1 MNHMQRR
8 EQLRGIALTI
18 IGGIFWG
25 LAGVCGQYLFE
36 ERGLTA
42 KWLVSV
48 RLVLAG
54 LILLLT
60 VWAKQKKQMFEIW
73 REKRDVFQLIMFG
86 IFGMAFCQLS
96 YYVAVETSN
105 AGTAT
110 VLQYTAPIIIMLYV
124 SVRNKKVPQ
133 RIEMLALVLA
143 VGGTFLLATHGNPGT
158 LVISKEGLF
167 WGLSS
172 AVALVLYTMLP
183 GNLISRYGSTVIVGF
198 GMMIGGIFLFFVFGY
213 WNYKIAFHLPLVLG
227 VGAIVLIGTA
237 LAFTLYLQGVSD
249 IGSVKASMIAC
260 VEPVSATIISALWLK
275 TKFTGID
282 IVGLIAILT
291 AVLLLSKKDNSR
303 VKTLSVE

>member
-96 YYVAVETSN
+96 YYVAVETLN

-143 VGGTFLLATHGNPGT
+143 VGGTFLLATHGNITNLAISTET
-158 LVISKEGLF
+158 LV
-167 WGLSS
+167 WGLAS
-172 AVALVLYTMLP
+172 AVAMALY
-183 GNLISRYGSTVIVGF
+183 NLIPGELMKKFGTFNVIGW
-198 GMMIGGIFLFFVFGY
+198 GMLIGGIFLCVFIKPWHVIGMWDIY
-213 WNYKIAFHLPLVLG
+213 TVLAMAAVILVGTILSFTTYMEG
-227 VGAIVLIGTA
+227 VRLIGA
-237 LAFTLYLQGVSD
+237 S
-249 IGSVKASMIAC
+249 KASLFAS
-260 VEPVSATIISALWLK
+260 VEPVTATFMTVVFMGAAFQFVDFIGLA
-275 TKFTGID
+275 GIL
-282 IVGLIAILT
+282 G
-291 AVLLLSKKDNSR
+291 AVLMLSLLKK
-303 VKTLSVE
+303 E

>member
-96 YYVAVETSN
+96 YYVAVEASN

-143 VGGTFLLATHGNPGT
+143 VGGTFLLATHGNITNLAISTET
-158 LVISKEGLF
+158 LV
-167 WGLSS
+167 WGLAS
-172 AVALVLYTMLP
+172 AVAMALY
-183 GNLISRYGSTVIVGF
+183 NLIPGELMKKFGTFNVIGW
-198 GMMIGGIFLFFVFGY
+198 GMLIGGIFLCVFIKPWHVIGMWDIY
-213 WNYKIAFHLPLVLG
+213 TVLAMAAVILVGTILSFTTYMEG
-227 VGAIVLIGTA
+227 VRLIGA
-237 LAFTLYLQGVSD
+237 S
-249 IGSVKASMIAC
+249 KASLFAS
-260 VEPVSATIISALWLK
+260 VEPVTATFMTVVFMGAAFQFVDFIGLA
-275 TKFTGID
+275 GIL
-282 IVGLIAILT
+282 G
-291 AVLLLSKKDNSR
+291 AVLMLSLLKK
-303 VKTLSVE
+303 E

>member
-143 VGGTFLLATHGNPGT
+143 VG
-158 LVISKEGLF
+158 VDGLF
-167 WGLSS
+167 METHEDPSKAKSDGANINYNKNQITELFGGRDEYV
-172 AVALVLYTMLP
+172 VANT
-183 GNLISRYGSTVIVGF
+183 
-198 GMMIGGIFLFFVFGY
+198 GIKY
-213 WNYKIAFHLPLVLG
+213 P
-227 VGAIVLIGTA
+227 LIGLTD
-237 LAFTLYLQGVSD
+237 LQNLD
-249 IGSVKASMIAC
+249 CCRRKHHY
-260 VEPVSATIISALWLK
+260 
-275 TKFTGID
+275 
-282 IVGLIAILT
+282 
-291 AVLLLSKKDNSR
+291 
-303 VKTLSVE
+303 

>member
-110 VLQYTAPIIIMLYV
+110 VLQYTAPIVIMLYV
-124 SVRNKKVPQ
+124 SVLNKKVPQ

-143 VGGTFLLATHGNPGT
+143 VGGTFLLATHGNITNLAISTET
-158 LVISKEGLF
+158 LA
-167 WGLSS
+167 WGLAS
-172 AVALVLYTMLP
+172 AVAMALY
-183 GNLISRYGSTVIVGF
+183 NLIPGELMKKFGTFNVIGW
-198 GMMIGGIFLFFVFGY
+198 GMLIGGIFLCVFIKPWHVIGVWDIY
-213 WNYKIAFHLPLVLG
+213 TVLATAAVILVGTILSFTTYMEG
-227 VGAIVLIGTA
+227 VRLIGA
-237 LAFTLYLQGVSD
+237 S
-249 IGSVKASMIAC
+249 KASLFAS
-260 VEPVSATIISALWLK
+260 VEPVTATFMTVVFMGAAFQFVDFIGLA
-275 TKFTGID
+275 GIL
-282 IVGLIAILT
+282 G
-291 AVLLLSKKDNSR
+291 AVLMLSLLKK
-303 VKTLSVE
+303 E

>member
-133 RIEMLALVLA
+133 SAQALR
-143 VGGTFLLATHGNPGT
+143 
-158 LVISKEGLF
+158 
-167 WGLSS
+167 
-172 AVALVLYTMLP
+172 
-183 GNLISRYGSTVIVGF
+183 LILRRTW
-198 GMMIGGIFLFFVFGY
+198 IF
-213 WNYKIAFHLPLVLG
+213 
-227 VGAIVLIGTA
+227 
-237 LAFTLYLQGVSD
+237 
-249 IGSVKASMIAC
+249 
-260 VEPVSATIISALWLK
+260 
-275 TKFTGID
+275 
-282 IVGLIAILT
+282 
-291 AVLLLSKKDNSR
+291 
-303 VKTLSVE
+303 

>member
-86 IFGMAFCQLS
+86 IFGRAFCQLS

-143 VGGTFLLATHGNPGT
+143 VGGTFLLATHGNITNLAISTET
-158 LVISKEGLF
+158 LV
-167 WGLSS
+167 WGLAS
-172 AVALVLYTMLP
+172 AVAMALY
-183 GNLISRYGSTVIVGF
+183 NLIPGELMKKFGTFNVIGW
-198 GMMIGGIFLFFVFGY
+198 GMLIGGIFLCVFIKPWHVIGMWDIY
-213 WNYKIAFHLPLVLG
+213 TVLAMAAVILVGTILSFTTYMEG
-227 VGAIVLIGTA
+227 VRLIGA
-237 LAFTLYLQGVSD
+237 S
-249 IGSVKASMIAC
+249 KASLFAS
-260 VEPVSATIISALWLK
+260 VEPVTATFMTVVFMGAAFQFVDFIGLA
-275 TKFTGID
+275 GIL
-282 IVGLIAILT
+282 G
-291 AVLLLSKKDNSR
+291 AVLMLSLLKK
-303 VKTLSVE
+303 E

>member
-73 REKRDVFQLIMFG
+73 CEKRDVFQLIMFG

-143 VGGTFLLATHGNPGT
+143 VGGTFLLATHGNITNLAISTET
-158 LVISKEGLF
+158 LV
-167 WGLSS
+167 WGFAS
-172 AVALVLYTMLP
+172 AVAMALY
-183 GNLISRYGSTVIVGF
+183 NLIPGELMKKFGTFNVIGW
-198 GMMIGGIFLFFVFGY
+198 GMLIGGIFYV
-213 WNYKIAFHLPLVLG
+213 
-227 VGAIVLIGTA
+227 
-237 LAFTLYLQGVSD
+237 YL
-249 IGSVKASMIAC
+249 
-260 VEPVSATIISALWLK
+260 
-275 TKFTGID
+275 
-282 IVGLIAILT
+282 
-291 AVLLLSKKDNSR
+291 
-303 VKTLSVE
+303 

>member
-86 IFGMAFCQLS
+86 IFGMAFCHLR

-124 SVRNKKVPQ
+124 SVLNKKVPQ

-143 VGGTFLLATHGNPGT
+143 AGGTFLLATHGNITNLAISTET
-158 LVISKEGLF
+158 LV
-167 WGLSS
+167 WGLAS
-172 AVALVLYTMLP
+172 AVAMALY
-183 GNLISRYGSTVIVGF
+183 NLIPGELMKKFGTFNVIGW
-198 GMMIGGIFLFFVFGY
+198 GMLIGGIFLCVFIKPWHVIGVWDIY
-213 WNYKIAFHLPLVLG
+213 TVLATAAVILVGTILSFTTYMEG
-227 VGAIVLIGTA
+227 VRLIGA
-237 LAFTLYLQGVSD
+237 S
-249 IGSVKASMIAC
+249 KASLFAS
-260 VEPVSATIISALWLK
+260 VEPVTATFMTVVFMGAAFQFVDFIGLA
-275 TKFTGID
+275 D
-282 IVGLIAILT
+282 ILG
-291 AVLLLSKKDNSR
+291 AVLMLSLLKK
-303 VKTLSVE
+303 E

>member
-1 MNHMQRR
+1 MKRKMNHMQRR

-143 VGGTFLLATHGNPGT
+143 VGGTFLLATHGNITNLAISTET
-158 LVISKEGLF
+158 LVWELMKKFGTFNVIG
-167 WGLSS
+167 WG
-172 AVALVLYTMLP
+172 ML
-183 GNLISRYGSTVIVGF
+183 
-198 GMMIGGIFLFFVFGY
+198 IGGIFLCVFIKPWHVIGMWDIY
-213 WNYKIAFHLPLVLG
+213 TVLAMAAVILVGTILSFTTYMEG
-227 VGAIVLIGTA
+227 VRLIGA
-237 LAFTLYLQGVSD
+237 S
-249 IGSVKASMIAC
+249 KASLFAS
-260 VEPVSATIISALWLK
+260 VEPVTATFMTVVFMGAAFQFVDFIGLA
-275 TKFTGID
+275 GIL
-282 IVGLIAILT
+282 G
-291 AVLLLSKKDNSR
+291 AVLMLSLLKK
-303 VKTLSVE
+303 E

>member
-1 MNHMQRR
+1 MNPMQRR

-96 YYVAVETSN
+96 YYVAVATSN
-105 AGTAT
+105 AGTAP
-110 VLQYTAPIIIMLYV
+110 VLQYTAPIMIMLYV

-143 VGGTFLLATHGNPGT
+143 VGGTFLLATHGNITNLAISTET
-158 LVISKEGLF
+158 LV
-167 WGLSS
+167 WGLAS
-172 AVALVLYTMLP
+172 AVAMALYNLSPGELMKKFGTFNVIGWGML
-183 GNLISRYGSTVIVGF
+183 
-198 GMMIGGIFLFFVFGY
+198 IGGIFLCVFIKPWHVIGMWDIY
-213 WNYKIAFHLPLVLG
+213 TVLAMAAVILVGTILSFTTYMEG
-227 VGAIVLIGTA
+227 VRLIGA
-237 LAFTLYLQGVSD
+237 S
-249 IGSVKASMIAC
+249 KASLFAS
-260 VEPVSATIISALWLK
+260 VEPVTATFMTVVFMGAAFQFVDFIGLA
-275 TKFTGID
+275 GIL
-282 IVGLIAILT
+282 GQFLCCPY
-291 AVLLLSKKDNSR
+291 
-303 VKTLSVE
+303 

>member
-96 YYVAVETSN
+96 YYVAVEISN

-143 VGGTFLLATHGNPGT
+143 VGGTFLLATHGNITNLAISTET
-158 LVISKEGLF
+158 LV
-167 WGLSS
+167 WGLAS
-172 AVALVLYTMLP
+172 AVAMALY
-183 GNLISRYGSTVIVGF
+183 NLIPGELMKKFGTFNVIGW
-198 GMMIGGIFLFFVFGY
+198 GMLIGGIFLCVFIKPWHVIGMWDIY
-213 WNYKIAFHLPLVLG
+213 TVLAMAAVILVGTILSFTTYMEG
-227 VGAIVLIGTA
+227 VRLIGA
-237 LAFTLYLQGVSD
+237 S
-249 IGSVKASMIAC
+249 KASLFAS
-260 VEPVSATIISALWLK
+260 VEPVTATFMTVVFMGAAFQFVDFIGLA
-275 TKFTGID
+275 GIL
-282 IVGLIAILT
+282 G
-291 AVLLLSKKDNSR
+291 AVLMLSLLKK
-303 VKTLSVE
+303 E

>member
-60 VWAKQKKQMFEIW
+60 VWAKQRKQMFEIW

-124 SVRNKKVPQ
+124 SVRNKKY
-133 RIEMLALVLA
+133 RRELRCWRW
-143 VGGTFLLATHGNPGT
+143 
-158 LVISKEGLF
+158 F
-167 WGLSS
+167 WLSEEHS
-172 AVALVLYTMLP
+172 CLQHME
-183 GNLISRYGSTVIVGF
+183 ISRI
-198 GMMIGGIFLFFVFGY
+198 
-213 WNYKIAFHLPLVLG
+213 LPSLRRL
-227 VGAIVLIGTA
+227 
-237 LAFTLYLQGVSD
+237 
-249 IGSVKASMIAC
+249 
-260 VEPVSATIISALWLK
+260 
-275 TKFTGID
+275 
-282 IVGLIAILT
+282 
-291 AVLLLSKKDNSR
+291 
-303 VKTLSVE
+303 